1 MCVCVCVC
9 VCVCA
14 LARARERALTNIQ
27 VKLASLVVKKRHGS
41 GLVVLL
47 VVRNDTG
54 LAGGQEQHGSN
65 GSGS

>member
-9 VCVCA
+9 V
-14 LARARERALTNIQ
+14 RARALTNIQ